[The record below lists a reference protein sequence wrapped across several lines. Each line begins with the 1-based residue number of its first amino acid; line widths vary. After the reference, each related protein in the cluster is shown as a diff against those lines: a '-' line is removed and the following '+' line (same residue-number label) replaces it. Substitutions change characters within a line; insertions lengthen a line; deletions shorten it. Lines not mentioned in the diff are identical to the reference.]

1 MEIFSFAGV
10 CDSWQ
15 NKLTGEVL
23 NTFSILTTQ
32 ANELTGFIH
41 NNPKTGNRMP
51 VILHV
56 EEEEKW
62 LDPSLKRPDIAA
74 MLRTFD
80 AERMD
85 AHTVKSDFLKKNP
98 KDSSILL

>member
-1 MEIFSFAGV
+1 
-10 CDSWQ
+10 
-15 NKLTGEVL
+15 
-23 NTFSILTTQ
+23 
-32 ANELTGFIH
+32 
-41 NNPKTGNRMP
+41 MP

-62 LDPSLKRPDIAA
+62 LDPALKRPDIAA
-74 MLRTFD
+74 MLRSFD